1 MVRSRLSLFRLS
13 FPRKRESRA
22 CGDAVAPA
30 SSAGQ
35 ALDSRFRGNDNLSVS
50 RAANSCL
57 GLIVAVILLAPAT
70 PAWAQAK
77 DPVALAK
84 AKELLAISDL
94 ATMRDQMVHL
104 VEAQIAALVLE
115 ANPGEKAAVDRAVA
129 ELVRPSLKRRMPEYI
144 DLAAGIYAEHFTRG
158 ELDQLLAFY
167 KSPIGQKLKREQGK
181 LVPAISEMARN
192 WVNRV
197 GNEVLKDASQGL
209 LKRGLQPPGA

>member
-1 MVRSRLSLFRLS
+1 MARVTLALALVATALTS
-13 FPRKRESRA
+13 
-22 CGDAVAPA
+22 APA
-30 SSAGQ
+30 
-35 ALDSRFRGNDNLSVS
+35 L
-50 RAANSCL
+50 
-57 GLIVAVILLAPAT
+57 

-94 ATMRDQMVHL
+94 VAMRDQMVSL

-115 ANPGEKAAVDRAVA
+115 ANPGQEQKVDRAVA
-129 ELVRPSLKRRMPEYI
+129 DLIRPSLKRRMPEYL
-144 DLAAGIYAEHFTRG
+144 DLAAAIYAGHFTRN

-167 KSPIGQKLKREQGK
+167 KSPLGQKLKREQDR
-181 LVPAISEMARN
+181 LVPAISEMART

-197 GNEVLKDASQGL
+197 GNDVLKDAAQGL